1 MGFCC
6 CLLNKSPKRVDKA
19 RPAYWCIKIILR
31 CQGLFRILAHA
42 LTIIT
47 ANAKIKVGSRGWLVL
62 YPSPLFPSRAAFW
75 PLLAGFEARQP
86 LLNPWQGQGR
96 KKKTT
101 TETTSRTTAPTSRGP
116 RRWGGNP
123 ATPTASSGHPPTR
136 KTDFLLAL
144 TFSARH
150 AALLVV
156 LAVQLALVVV
166 VGAAHATAPVAGL
179 WWVPGLVSRLDGQH
193 KALGEAHLL
202 CRGRQARAGEPPRG
216 SVSRPARSTRS

>member
-47 ANAKIKVGSRGWLVL
+47 TNAKIKVGSRGWLVL

-86 LLNPWQGQGR
+86 LLSTHQPRPAALGWEPSHPDRLIRSPTDQKDR
-96 KKKTT
+96 LST
-101 TETTSRTTAPTSRGP
+101 RTHLFRPP
-116 RRWGGNP
+116 RRAAGCACRAARLGCG
-123 ATPTASSGHPPTR
+123 SGSCTR
-136 KTDFLLAL
+136 NRAGCGP
-144 TFSARH
+144 
-150 AALLVV
+150 
-156 LAVQLALVVV
+156 V
-166 VGAAHATAPVAGL
+166 VGSWLGFAP
-179 WWVPGLVSRLDGQH
+179 
-193 KALGEAHLL
+193 
-202 CRGRQARAGEPPRG
+202 
-216 SVSRPARSTRS
+216 

>member
-1 MGFCC
+1 MRG
-6 CLLNKSPKRVDKA
+6 A
-19 RPAYWCIKIILR
+19 RASQTPHKHKKIPTPPAPQRSHPAPTHGHHRAGPIPTPPEIKQAP
-31 CQGLFRILAHA
+31 C
-42 LTIIT
+42 
-47 ANAKIKVGSRGWLVL
+47 
-62 YPSPLFPSRAAFW
+62 
-75 PLLAGFEARQP
+75 FEARQP

-96 KKKTT
+96 KKKPT

-123 ATPTASSGHPPTR
+123 ATPNASSGHPPTR

-166 VGAAHATAPVAGL
+166 VGAAHATAPVVGL

-216 SVSRPARSTRS
+216 SVSRPARSTRSYNLL

>member
-19 RPAYWCIKIILR
+19 RPAYLCIKIILR

-47 ANAKIKVGSRGWLVL
+47 TNAKIKVGSRGWLEL

-96 KKKTT
+96 KKKTHHRNHQPHHST
-101 TETTSRTTAPTSRGP
+101 HQPRPAALGWAPSHPARLTRPPTDQKDRLSTRTHLFRPPRRAAGRACRAARLGRGSGSCTRNRAGGGP
-116 RRWGGNP
+116 R
-123 ATPTASSGHPPTR
+123 
-136 KTDFLLAL
+136 
-144 TFSARH
+144 
-150 AALLVV
+150 
-156 LAVQLALVVV
+156 
-166 VGAAHATAPVAGL
+166 VGSWLGFAP
-179 WWVPGLVSRLDGQH
+179 
-193 KALGEAHLL
+193 
-202 CRGRQARAGEPPRG
+202 
-216 SVSRPARSTRS
+216 